1 MDKKDLRI
9 VYMGTPEFAVE
20 SLRRLVEGG
29 YNVVAV
35 ITMPDKPMGRHGSV
49 LQPSP
54 VKQYAVSQGL
64 KVLQPEK
71 LKDEAFVEELRSLE
85 ADLQIVVAFR
95 MLPEIVWNM
104 PPMGTFNLHASLL
117 PQYRGAAP
125 INWAVINGDTE
136 TGITTF
142 FLKHE
147 IDTGEIIDQVK
158 IPIADTDNVEIVY
171 DKLMMLGGDL
181 VLKTVDA
188 ILEGNVKTT
197 PQEELVKVE
206 ELRPAPKI
214 FKETCRIDWNAGV
227 KKVYDFVRGLSPY
240 PAAWTEIKHGDSA
253 PVILK
258 IFETEK
264 IFCNHE
270 NLICTLLPRMG
281 ILMYYH
287 CSWQEKRECQSLIS
301 FVDLML
307 LDTFVFP
314 DCFKTSTGSE
324 LLLLY
329 TILKPLN
336 LSSEHSGMLESVN
349 EAIPQ

>member
-20 SLRRLVEGG
+20 SLKRLVEGG
-29 YNVVAV
+29 YNIVGV

-71 LKDEAFVEELRSLE
+71 LKNEEFVAELRSLN

-95 MLPEIVWNM
+95 MLPEVVWSM
-104 PPMGTFNLHASLL
+104 PRLGTFNLHASLL

-147 IDTGEIIDQVK
+147 IDTGEVIDQVRV
-158 IPIADTDNVEIVY
+158 PIADTDNVEVVY
-171 DKLMMLGGDL
+171 ERLMHLGGDL

-188 ILEGNVKTT
+188 ILEGSVKTI
-197 PQEELVKVE
+197 PQEELAQVG

-214 FKETCRIDWNAGV
+214 FKETCRIDWTIGV
-227 KKVYDFVRGLSPY
+227 KRIYDFVRGLSPY
-240 PAAWTEIKHGDSA
+240 PAAWTELYQEGTD
-253 PVILK
+253 PVMLK

-264 IFCNHE
+264 LFC
-270 NLICTLLPRMG
+270 
-281 ILMYYH
+281 
-287 CSWQEKRECQSLIS
+287 
-301 FVDLML
+301 
-307 LDTFVFP
+307 
-314 DCFKTSTGSE
+314 
-324 LLLLY
+324 
-329 TILKPLN
+329 
-336 LSSEHSGMLESVN
+336 EHSLAPGTIVTDCKTYFKIASSDGYVN
-349 EAIPQ
+349 VLSLQLAGKKRMEINDFLRGYRHTEQAYVK

>member
-20 SLRRLVEGG
+20 SLKRLVEGG
-29 YNVVAV
+29 YNIVGV

-71 LKDEAFVEELRSLE
+71 LKNEEFVAELRSLN

-95 MLPEIVWNM
+95 MLPEVVWSM
-104 PPMGTFNLHASLL
+104 PRLGTFNLHASLL

-147 IDTGEIIDQVK
+147 IDTGEIIDQVRV
-158 IPIADTDNVEIVY
+158 PIADTDNVEVVY
-171 DKLMMLGGDL
+171 ERLMRLGGDM

-188 ILEGNVKTT
+188 ILEGSVKTI
-197 PQEELVKVE
+197 PQEELAQVG

-214 FKETCRIDWNAGV
+214 FKETCRIDWTIGV
-227 KKVYDFVRGLSPY
+227 KRIYDFVRGLSPY
-240 PAAWTEIKHGDSA
+240 PAAWTELYQEGADPIM
-253 PVILK
+253 LK

-264 IFCNHE
+264 LFC
-270 NLICTLLPRMG
+270 
-281 ILMYYH
+281 
-287 CSWQEKRECQSLIS
+287 
-301 FVDLML
+301 
-307 LDTFVFP
+307 
-314 DCFKTSTGSE
+314 
-324 LLLLY
+324 
-329 TILKPLN
+329 
-336 LSSEHSGMLESVN
+336 EHSLAPGTIVTDCKTYFKIASSDGYVN
-349 EAIPQ
+349 VLSLQLAGKKRMEINDFLRGYRHTEKAYVK